1 MIIAVIILLI
11 LLLFIYCAL
20 KIAKEA
26 DERVTK

>member
-1 MIIAVIILLI
+1 MIIVGIILLI